1 MNPSEAS
8 ERSWKAE
15 ITRRLGEGD
24 ELEFTRAQFA
34 EAVGAAAED
43 EALREFL
50 NQANESGALKKI
62 EAFRCPMPECKKVLS
77 PAGAPYSACPYCQTD
92 YHEESVEVITET
104 FYRLAGETSRD
115 IRWMIVVHG
124 MNSRA
129 EWQEEFSWQIANK
142 LRYSAPVLIYKYG
155 WATIDVLVR
164 WLHRKLANRLG
175 ERMRI
180 AIAQAEASRRP
191 PRPDIIAHSF
201 GTHLLSMVLTN
212 PDFEDLKFGR
222 VITAGSVI
230 RPDFDWDSLIE
241 NGRVEAVLNHVGEKD
256 KPVQIAQFAIPGTG
270 PGGRVGYTAKKTIN
284 VCAPTFN
291 HSDFFLTENLRAQ
304 IADGGLWHSFL
315 THPLEHF
322 TPEGRLVPAS
332 WKRAPL
338 VIRAATRSI
347 GYALFAV
354 FAPFS
359 WLRRRLDP

>member
-1 MNPSEAS
+1 MIPSETP
-8 ERSWKAE
+8 ERGWKAE
-15 ITRRLGEGD
+15 IARRLEQGD
-24 ELEFTRAQFA
+24 GLEFTLAQFA
-34 EAVGAAAED
+34 QAVGTLAED

-50 NQANESGALKKI
+50 NQAIESGALKKI
-62 EAFRCPMPECKKVLS
+62 EAFRCPMPECKQVLS
-77 PAGAPYSACPYCQTD
+77 PAGAPYSGCPYCLTD
-92 YHEESVEVITET
+92 YLDEGVEVTTET
-104 FYRLAGETSRD
+104 FYKLAGETSRD

-129 EWQEEFSWQIANK
+129 EWQEEFSWQIANR

-155 WATIDVLVR
+155 WATIDVLVY
-164 WLHRKLANRLG
+164 WLHRKLAKRLG

-230 RPDFDWDSLIE
+230 RPDFDWDSLIKK
-241 NGRVEAVLNHVGEKD
+241 GRVEAVLNHVGGKD
-256 KPVQIAQFAIPGTG
+256 KPVQFAQFAIPGTG
-270 PGGRVGYTAKKTIN
+270 PGGRVGYIAKNTIN
-284 VCAPTFN
+284 VCAPTFK

-304 IADGGLWHSFL
+304 IADGGLWHNFL

-322 TPEGRLVPAS
+322 TPEGHLVPAS

-338 VIRAATRSI
+338 VIRSATRCL
-347 GYALFAV
+347 GYVLFV
-354 FAPFS
+354 VIAPFS